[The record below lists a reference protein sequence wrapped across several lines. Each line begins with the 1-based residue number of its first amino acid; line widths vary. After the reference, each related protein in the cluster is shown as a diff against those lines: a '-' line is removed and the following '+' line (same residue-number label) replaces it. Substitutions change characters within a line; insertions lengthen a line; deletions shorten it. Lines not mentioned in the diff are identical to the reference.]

1 MCLAVEYEYCK
12 FIVSTKN
19 KTATGPVMS
28 VLVQTVQTS
37 DGKSIDC

>member
-1 MCLAVEYEYCK
+1 MRLTVKYEYCK

-19 KTATGPVMS
+19 ETATGPMMS